1 MWLLFENT
9 GQKRQRAGAVQDAGA
24 LMTIYGQR
32 EASWTAVVL
41 YRLPATRPGVSWK
54 NIAENRARQSG
65 RRRIIGLS
73 GWLTDWAANG
83 IFQNKLYKTARCGV
97 LLSMSKKSKVLIPL
111 ALVVTLT
118 IVAVVSDPLP
128 RTKKHGTRI
137 QAVNSLGSFS
147 FTLTNNTAMNRLPG
161 SKP

>member
-1 MWLLFENT
+1 
-9 GQKRQRAGAVQDAGA
+9 
-24 LMTIYGQR
+24 
-32 EASWTAVVL
+32 
-41 YRLPATRPGVSWK
+41 
-54 NIAENRARQSG
+54 
-65 RRRIIGLS
+65 
-73 GWLTDWAANG
+73 
-83 IFQNKLYKTARCGV
+83 
-97 LLSMSKKSKVLIPL
+97 MSKKSKVLIPL